1 MALLLPLLA
10 IGADDAMRLG
20 DFFALADLVLLFVGL
35 LGGVWVCSRQTV
47 SGGSLRRSSRAKR
60 DSVPVRV
67 GFFGL
72 RAIASCQTT
81 STSVAAT
88 SATSAMAWESGSTP
102 MEGSTLEAGATE
114 SGMARAQ

>member
-1 MALLLPLLA
+1 MAPLLLPLA

-20 DFFALADLVLLFVGL
+20 DFFNLADLVLLFVGL
-35 LGGVWVCSRQTV
+35 LGGVWVSPKSSYMFTADAQC
-47 SGGSLRRSSRAKR
+47 SRAKR